1 MGRLLRHGAA
11 VPLFEAAE
19 GEVFEFY
26 IGGEAAP
33 DFPADEQTGDE
44 VVIGIVSAF

>member
-1 MGRLLRHGAA
+1 MGRLLRRGAA
-11 VPLFEAAE
+11 VPLLDAVE

-44 VVIGIVSAF
+44 IVIGIVGAF